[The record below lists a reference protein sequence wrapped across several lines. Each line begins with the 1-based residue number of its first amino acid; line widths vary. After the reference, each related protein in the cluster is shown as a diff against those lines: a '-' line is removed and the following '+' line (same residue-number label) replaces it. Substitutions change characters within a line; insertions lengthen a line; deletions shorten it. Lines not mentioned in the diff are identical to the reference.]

1 MRTNL
6 NTAHP
11 SLRSVV
17 RAALG
22 AGLLVVVA
30 GLTGCNNAAS
40 GGLSGAG
47 LGAGAGAIIGSLYGN
62 AGTGAA
68 IGAVAGGLSGA
79 VIGDQNE
86 RNARY
91 AGGGGAP
98 YASSGS
104 VYYSQPAYTET
115 QYYYHRPY
123 RPVYSHTTT
132 YYYDRGHYY
141 RGHYNGGHHNR
152 GHRH

>member
-6 NTAHP
+6 NT
-11 SLRSVV
+11 SEFFRRSIV
-17 RAALG
+17 RAAIG
-22 AGLLVVVA
+22 SGLVLMA
-30 GLTGCNNAAS
+30 TGLTGCNNAAS

-47 LGAGAGAIIGSLYGN
+47 LGAGAGAIIGSLYGS

-91 AGGGGAP
+91 GGGTSYAAP
-98 YASSGS
+98 A
-104 VYYSQPAYTET
+104 YYSPPAYSEVR
-115 QYYYHRPY
+115 YYDYRPY
-123 RPVYSHTTT
+123 RPAHSHTTI
-132 YYYDRGHYY
+132 YYYDRGCRY
-141 RGHYNGGHHNR
+141 
-152 GHRH
+152 